1 MGCKVLLDSSV
12 LLQVCDGVD
21 VIDLI
26 SDELGW
32 CDYYVLDTIISE
44 LSKISLSSKSLKGG
58 AARLAL
64 EYVRKRSVKV
74 INTGMPNTSGDES
87 ILRFF
92 KEDSRLREEFIVATN
107 DDMLKREL
115 LRLGVKVITWWS
127 SKFKYVVV
135 ARAQENLRQ
144 LK

>member
-1 MGCKVLLDSSV
+1 MVCKVLLDSSV
-12 LLQVCDGVD
+12 LLQVYEGID

-32 CDYYVLDTIISE
+32 CDYYVLDAIINE

-64 EYVRKRSVKV
+64 EYVRRRGVKV
-74 INTGMPNTSGDES
+74 INTGAPNTSGDES
-87 ILRFF
+87 ILLFF
-92 KEDSRLREEFIVATN
+92 KRDPKLREEFIVATN

-115 LRLGVKVITWWS
+115 LRLHVKVITWWS
-127 SKFKYVVV
+127 SKFKYVVLG
-135 ARAQENLRQ
+135 A
-144 LK
+144 

>member
-26 SDELGW
+26 SDELGR
-32 CDYYVLDTIISE
+32 CDYYVLDAIINE
-44 LSKISLSSKSLKGG
+44 LSKISLSSRSLKGG

-64 EYVRKRSVKV
+64 EYVRKRGVKV
-74 INTGMPNTSGDES
+74 VNTGVPNASGDES
-87 ILRFF
+87 ILMFF
-92 KEDSRLREEFIVATN
+92 KGDPGLKEEFIVATN
-107 DDMLKREL
+107 DDVLKREL

-135 ARAQENLRQ
+135 ARTQENSRYN
-144 LK
+144 